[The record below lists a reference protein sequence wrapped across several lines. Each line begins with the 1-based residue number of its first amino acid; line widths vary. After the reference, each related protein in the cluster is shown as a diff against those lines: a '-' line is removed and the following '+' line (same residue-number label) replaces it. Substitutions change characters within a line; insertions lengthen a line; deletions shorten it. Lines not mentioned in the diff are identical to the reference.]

1 MTVNSLCTTETGMGC
16 DAVQTHRA
24 FLFFPIKIPGQD
36 FRFPASD
43 FFLMTKHTIVGRYA
57 AGVKT

>member
-1 MTVNSLCTTETGMGC
+1 MGC